1 VTSVILLSA
10 SRIILILTIPSG
22 FRFRVQKDLS
32 CCTISRKI
40 LTGWPL
46 LSPAFLAVCQNHHSD
61 PKYLTGR
68 TGNACSYPP
77 GLCPARFCPARFP
90 VRPLS
95 CTWPV
100 RKSKRCCRPHRLSL
114 HTPDQGTIFI
124 QYTDR
129 SAPKRDPVI
138 CANPVQPLIFR
149 LLIQIA
155 ERYLKQR
162 KAVGFIV
169 LLYLRRIP
177 FMICICFFS

>member
-1 VTSVILLSA
+1 MCV
-10 SRIILILTIPSG
+10 LILQG
-22 FRFRVQKDLS
+22 FVQPDFQCVLS
-32 CCTISRKI
+32 HVHGQCGKVSDAVARI
-40 LTGWPL
+40 G
-46 LSPAFLAVCQNHHSD
+46 FLCI
-61 PKYLTGR
+61 
-68 TGNACSYPP
+68 
-77 GLCPARFCPARFP
+77 
-90 VRPLS
+90 
-95 CTWPV
+95 
-100 RKSKRCCRPHRLSL
+100 
-114 HTPDQGTIFI
+114 TPDQGTIFI

-129 SAPKRDPVI
+129 SALKRDPVI